1 MPLPDTFGFF
11 SQMIVVAVCSMVLLY
26 TVALPG
32 RVLERRSSGGGGAL
46 WPLGDQ

>member
-11 SQMIVVAVCSMVLLY
+11 LQMIVVAVCSMVLLY

-32 RVLERRSSGGGGAL
+32 RVLKRQSSGNENAL
-46 WPLGDQ
+46 